1 MHKMRLRHY
10 GLGHGS
16 QYCLSAIYKYGESL
30 FGHVVA
36 LAVLRH
42 RNIFYQVRKQ
52 MLTISVPATAKVG
65 EAYNVSFLLWNNG
78 GRWRVV
84 SMELVFDAAGEHH
97 VTIGNLSTTI
107 TVE

>member
-1 MHKMRLRHY
+1 MLSPIVFIQY
-10 GLGHGS
+10 GHSVLLFH
-16 QYCLSAIYKYGESL
+16 SL

-36 LAVLRH
+36 LAVLRLRSLLRH